1 MDYNNTRKSQPSPGL
16 WSLIDTGRVS
26 GDGDV
31 CGCRGREGCHRPH
44 RSSVVPQSFTQ
55 EGLSLSHSCA
65 TTAIFI
71 SVARLSHNTKLQFLV
86 SAASTMTRAWS
97 ASSSSSPSAP
107 ASPGPATVEVVRG
120 GNKIIV
126 YDIPV
131 SVNTNMS
138 TSLPTIYPSY
148 LYLNSQENK
157 VNAKRDIMRNLF
169 YSHDIFPFLWC
180 DVILFCHL
188 TTRPNTMQHF
198 CNGLSN

>member
-1 MDYNNTRKSQPSPGL
+1 MVMCVAAGGEKAATGHIAPQLCRNH
-16 WSLIDTGRVS
+16 SLRRASASVI
-26 GDGDV
+26 
-31 CGCRGREGCHRPH
+31 
-44 RSSVVPQSFTQ
+44 VVPQQ
-55 EGLSLSHSCA
+55 QSLSQLC
-65 TTAIFI
+65 
-71 SVARLSHNTKLQFLV
+71 HNTKLQFLV

-157 VNAKRDIMRNLF
+157 VNAKRDIMRILF
-169 YSHDIFPFLWC
+169 YSHDISPFLWC

>member
-55 EGLSLSHSCA
+55 EGLSLSRSCA

-71 SVARLSHNTKLQFLV
+71 SVVPQYQAPVPGVRGQHHDTSMISLLFLLSICTCI
-86 SAASTMTRAWS
+86 
-97 ASSSSSPSAP
+97 
-107 ASPGPATVEVVRG
+107 PGPSNSRG
-120 GNKIIV
+120 GQGNGNKIIV